1 MKRGSSLFKSLI
13 KPTASFLVLTFFMMP
28 LGSAAQDASA
38 GSFSMQSQYLYS
50 PEEMKVYTLNPGDE
64 VAFSVIVGDNAKTLN
79 YKFIITPMGEVFIP
93 SVGVIE
99 IMGLSIKDAKAK
111 IDAEIRKHFK
121 EKFRSYLVL
130 VQPKITRLRMEG
142 DAISIPYTQ
151 RYVYVY
157 GEVSGPGR
165 FAYLPGSN
173 LSDYLNFAGGP
184 TRRAN
189 LGGVEVVRNEKG
201 TPEVFKVN
209 ANDLVYKGV
218 RDHDIEI
225 KTGDIIKVPPNF
237 FYFDDFASFAN
248 TIMLGMTLFY
258 TVQNFIKTR

>member
-1 MKRGSSLFKSLI
+1 MKKGNRIFKKLI
-13 KPTASFLVLTFFMMP
+13 KPVACFLVMTFFAMP
-28 LGSAAQDASA
+28 LGAAAQEAAPASF
-38 GSFSMQSQYLYS
+38 GLQNQYLYS

-64 VAFSVIVGDNAKTLN
+64 VVFSVIVGDNAKTLN
-79 YKFIITPMGEVFIP
+79 YKCIITPMGELFIP
-93 SVGVIE
+93 SIGAIE
-99 IMGLSIKDAKAK
+99 VMGLSLKEAKAK

-130 VQPKITRLRMEG
+130 IQPKITRLRMEG

-157 GEVSGPGR
+157 GEVSAPGR
-165 FAYLPGSN
+165 FAFLPGSK

-201 TPEVFKVN
+201 VPEVFKVN

-218 RDHDIEI
+218 RDHDIDI
-225 KTGDIIKVPPNF
+225 MTGDIVKIPPNF

-248 TIMLGMTLFY
+248 TIMLGITLYY
-258 TVQNFIKTR
+258 TVQNFFKTR

>member
-1 MKRGSSLFKSLI
+1 MLNKII
-13 KPTASFLVLTFFMMP
+13 KPVACFLVFCFFVMP
-28 LGSAAQDASA
+28 LSAYAQEPAA
-38 GSFSMQSQYLYS
+38 GSFGLQSQYLYA

-64 VAFSVIVGDNAKTLN
+64 VAFSIIVGDNAKSLN

-93 SVGVIE
+93 SIGVIE
-99 IMGLSIKDAKAK
+99 VMGLSIKQAKAR
-111 IDAEIRKHFK
+111 IDAEIKKFFK

-130 VQPKITRLRMEG
+130 IQPKITRLRMEG

-157 GEVSGPGR
+157 GEVSAPGR
-165 FAYLPGSN
+165 FAFLPGSR

-189 LGGVEVVRNEKG
+189 LSGVEVVRNEKG
-201 TPEVFKVN
+201 RPEVFKVN

-218 RDHDIEI
+218 KDHDVDIL
-225 KTGDIIKVPPNF
+225 TGDIIKVPPNF

-248 TIMLGMTLFY
+248 TIMLGITLY
-258 TVQNFIKTR
+258 VSVQSFLKTR